1 MASRKSILEVIA
13 AAVLWGCTGFFV
25 RQLGAIGFTG
35 LQIVCFRSLLA
46 SLLLLPVFWFG
57 KRSLL
62 RFRLR
67 DIWLFFGTGIC
78 SLLFFNICYFTGMQ
92 TSLPVACALLYTS
105 PIFLLILSV
114 ILFHEKITWTKIAAL
129 VLIFAGSIL
138 TAGLLGGNAD
148 FSMKGLLLGLGSG
161 FGYALY
167 SIFSRFALDRGY
179 STPTII
185 FYTFVFAGVGG
196 LPLSLTSPLPAFT
209 GTGILFLLSIAVL
222 CSIFPYFLY
231 TASLTGID
239 AGLAGMIS
247 SLELVVSSLVG
258 FLLLG
263 DPVTPQLIAGIL
275 LVLIGVVTVNADSVF
290 RRKRRGL
297 PTR

>member
-1 MASRKSILEVIA
+1 MASRKSIFEVIA

-25 RQLGAIGFTG
+25 RQLGTSGFSG

-46 SLLLLPVFWFG
+46 SLLLLPFFWFG

-62 RFRLR
+62 RFRLK

-105 PIFLLILSV
+105 PIFLLILSA
-114 ILFHEKITWTKIAAL
+114 ILFHERITWTKIAAL
-129 VLIFAGSIL
+129 ALIFAGSIL
-138 TAGLLGGNAD
+138 TAGLLGGNAY
-148 FSMKGLLLGLGSG
+148 FSVTGLLLGLGSG

-167 SIFSRFALDRGY
+167 SVFSRFALDRGY

-185 FYTFVFAGVGG
+185 FYTFVFAGIGG
-196 LPLSLTSPLPAFT
+196 IPLSLTSPLPTFT
-209 GTGILFLLSIAVL
+209 GMNVLFLFALAIL

-231 TASLTGID
+231 TVSLTGID

-247 SLELVVSSLVG
+247 SLELVVSSLIG

-263 DPVTPQLIAGIL
+263 DPITPQLIAGIL
-275 LVLIGVVTVNADSVF
+275 LVLIGVIAVNADSVF
-290 RRKRRGL
+290 SKKHRES
-297 PTR
+297 